1 MTSASYSPPRSA
13 ERAVRHCGD
22 SSERCMGSIWL
33 PSRST
38 AGGLRAC
45 RPPAA
50 VRRPRVGR
58 RQAQCK
64 MFLPRSEGRWA
75 VDAYPIKS
83 SYHVRDYYFGERLI
97 PEMLGKRDAPEGV
110 VAETWE
116 ISDYRQTTGTVANGP
131 YAGRTLHDLVEEF
144 PDELVGEG
152 WHGPHF
158 PLLIKFL
165 DASNML
171 PVHLHADDKIAREKH
186 GEPHGKTEAWHILW
200 AAADATILA
209 GVEKDLSREE
219 LVAAFKA
226 QDYGAVMPRRG
237 IRPGDTV
244 YVPGGILH
252 TFGPDTLI
260 LEVQQTSDLGQFVM
274 PFDLY
279 GNRLDEEEWDANI
292 EATLDELKT
301 DYLPHPNPGLVLEDG
316 ANRRVM
322 CCAGPHFALERWTL
336 SEAYTEPSHP
346 RRFLTLSNVGA
357 GTGELGYED
366 GAEKLGRAES
376 CILPAAIGEVRLGS
390 RTGEATLVACYV
402 PDLERDVVGPL
413 REAGYSDEEIRAL
426 GEVEI

>member
-1 MTSASYSPPRSA
+1 
-13 ERAVRHCGD
+13 
-22 SSERCMGSIWL
+22 
-33 PSRST
+33 
-38 AGGLRAC
+38 
-45 RPPAA
+45 
-50 VRRPRVGR
+50 
-58 RQAQCK
+58 
-64 MFLPRSEGRWA
+64 
-75 VDAYPIKS
+75 
-83 SYHVRDYYFGERLI
+83 VRDYYFGERLI

-116 ISDYRQTTGTVANGP
+116 ISDYRETTGTVVNGP

-144 PDELVGEG
+144 PDALVGEG
-152 WHGPHF
+152 WRGPHF

-171 PVHLHADDKIAREKH
+171 PVHLHADDETAREKH

-209 GVEKDLSREE
+209 GVEGDLSRENLIE
-219 LVAAFKA
+219 AFKA
-226 QDYGAVMPRRG
+226 RDYGAVMPRRG

-279 GNRLDEEEWDANI
+279 GNRLDEDEWDANI

-301 DYLPHPNPGLVLEDG
+301 DYLPRPNPGLVLEDDT
-316 ANRRVM
+316 NRRVL

-336 SEAYTEPSHP
+336 TGPYTEPAHLE
-346 RRFLTLSNVGA
+346 RCLTLSNVGDA
-357 GTGELGYED
+357 VRIEYGGGTERLE
-366 GAEKLGRAES
+366 RAES
-376 CILPAAIGEVRLGS
+376 CILPAAIGEVRLS
-390 RTGEATLVACYV
+390 PEGEASLISCYV
-402 PDLERDVVGPL
+402 PDLERDVISPL
-413 REAGYSDEEIRAL
+413 RASGYSDEEIRGL
-426 GEVEI
+426 GEVNI

>member
-1 MTSASYSPPRSA
+1 M
-13 ERAVRHCGD
+13 
-22 SSERCMGSIWL
+22 
-33 PSRST
+33 
-38 AGGLRAC
+38 
-45 RPPAA
+45 
-50 VRRPRVGR
+50 
-58 RQAQCK
+58 
-64 MFLPRSEGRWA
+64 
-75 VDAYPIKS
+75 DAYPIKS

-97 PEMLGKRDAPEGV
+97 PEMLGKKDAPDGA

-116 ISDYRQTTGTVANGP
+116 ISDYRETTGTVLNGP
-131 YAGRTLHDLVEEF
+131 YAGRTLHELVEAF

-152 WHGPHF
+152 WRGPHF

-171 PVHLHADDKIAREKH
+171 PVHLHADDETAREKH
-186 GEPHGKTEAWHILW
+186 GEPHGKTEAWHVLW
-200 AAADATILA
+200 ADHEATILA

-219 LVAAFKA
+219 LIEAFKA
-226 QDYGAVMPRRG
+226 EKYGAVMPRHG
-237 IRPGDTV
+237 IRAGDTV

-252 TFGPDTLI
+252 TFGPGTLI

-279 GNRLDEEEWDANI
+279 GNRLNEEEWNANI

-301 DYLPHPNPGLVLEDG
+301 DYLPRPNPGLVLEDD
-316 ANRRVM
+316 ANRRLM

-336 SEAYTEPSHP
+336 SETHSEPSHP

-357 GTGELGYED
+357 GTVELEYA
-366 GAEKLGRAES
+366 GASETLGRAES
-376 CILPAAIGEVRLGS
+376 CILPAATGEVRVGS

-402 PDLERDVVGPL
+402 PDLERDVGGPL
-413 REAGYSDEEIRAL
+413 REAGYSDDEIRAL